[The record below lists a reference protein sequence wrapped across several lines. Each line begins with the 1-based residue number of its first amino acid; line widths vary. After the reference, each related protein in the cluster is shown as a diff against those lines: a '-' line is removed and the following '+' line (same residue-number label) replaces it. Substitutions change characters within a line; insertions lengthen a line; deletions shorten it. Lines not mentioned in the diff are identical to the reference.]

1 MHKIKYFTLA
11 KCNNC
16 FQYIGLVFWTP
27 SHFTQRKTNN
37 PTSVGW
43 MEYSNIFE
51 HRLIDWKK
59 LGKLMLLPTQS
70 QSHKNFCNNLS
81 KLSYFWGVQLE
92 KKLNLS
98 SFWIRSNI
106 VKSGN
111 KSTLQS
117 PDYNLLISCYGTANH
132 LHILCKNALKLFA
145 LGSGIN
151 TLPSL
156 KRFFLL
162 IRINWIGQACW
173 VGLAGRNVILT
184 TKHYWSFNPT
194 VAVPPP

>member
-51 HRLIDWKK
+51 HRLIDWEK

-81 KLSYFWGVQLE
+81 KLSNFWGVQLK

-117 PDYNLLISCYGTANH
+117 PDYNLLIRPCYGTGGKPSAQQ
-132 LHILCKNALKLFA
+132 CTYALKHFA
-145 LGSGIN
+145 LGGIN

-156 KRFFLL
+156 KRFS
-162 IRINWIGQACW
+162 
-173 VGLAGRNVILT
+173 
-184 TKHYWSFNPT
+184 Y
-194 VAVPPP
+194 

>member
-16 FQYIGLVFWTP
+16 FQYIVLVFWTP
-27 SHFTQRKTNN
+27 SHFTQSKTNN

-51 HRLIDWKK
+51 HRLIDWEK

-81 KLSYFWGVQLE
+81 KLSHFWGVQLK

-106 VKSGN
+106 VKSGY

-117 PDYNLLISCYGTANH
+117 SDYNLLIRSCYGTGG
-132 LHILCKNALKLFA
+132 K
-145 LGSGIN
+145 
-151 TLPSL
+151 PSAHCVQM
-156 KRFFLL
+156 F
-162 IRINWIGQACW
+162 
-173 VGLAGRNVILT
+173 
-184 TKHYWSFNPT
+184 WSFSHWAQELIPCPHSKGFLINPHQLNRT
-194 VAVPPP
+194 GLLGRLGREKSDTDNKILLKF